1 MDGSFIQSL
10 TQLEE
15 LHLVHCDFKSLS
27 IMIASSSLRHLE
39 VTSCYL
45 LFGNSMKD
53 VTLTSLDCPKLTSL
67 DYRGHFLPNM
77 NFNTP
82 MLNNIQ
88 LPLVYS
94 GEYLNAFRLLATLPK
109 FENLQLE
116 IYSMVPTSVKIT
128 QPLKHLKELSLI
140 FNRPFDTP
148 RKLEFDLS
156 SILNILQA
164 SPLLEKLSVMIT
176 SPEIIENQKVDRD
189 VEAFSHDEVKD
200 IELRGCVGNWYE
212 VEFAMNVMKYANK
225 LERIVLSP
233 YWRDDMDEFLNWTSN
248 PAWFQNG
255 RQRIAETLQNE
266 EVVGREKLVL
276 I

>member
-1 MDGSFIQSL
+1 
-10 TQLEE
+10 
-15 LHLVHCDFKSLS
+15 
-27 IMIASSSLRHLE
+27 MILF
-39 VTSCYL
+39 YL
-45 LFGNSMKD
+45 
-53 VTLTSLDCPKLTSL
+53 
-67 DYRGHFLPNM
+67 
-77 NFNTP
+77 
-82 MLNNIQ
+82 Q
-88 LPLVYS
+88 
-94 GEYLNAFRLLATLPK
+94 
-109 FENLQLE
+109 
-116 IYSMVPTSVKIT
+116 
-128 QPLKHLKELSLI
+128 
-140 FNRPFDTP
+140 
-148 RKLEFDLS
+148 
-156 SILNILQA
+156 
-164 SPLLEKLSVMIT
+164 IT

-212 VEFAMNVMKYANK
+212 VEFAMNVMIYANK